1 MDKRTLVQLKEDI
14 SSRYLEWLHNSSEME
29 RAIAISI
36 LAGVIITSVLIIEKK
51 DESFSSLYI
60 YPESYT
66 NFPADNA
73 VSFMYGVRSHERERT
88 GYELEIYVDNR
99 LVDKKSFEIEPGEKH
114 EENETLQ
121 TEGIKFPA
129 EVVLVLVSPS
139 QRYSARYWLKDP
151 NEIPPAPVKTPA
163 DEMINEATSSMTPEK
178 ANPVIPDSTASDSTA
193 SEPTVSEPTASE
205 PTASTTPEAV
215 VSITPATSSPAP
227 AATRSSTS
235 TTVPVLIDTRVG
247 FTPKEISINAG
258 DSVRW
263 VNHDQLSRQFTL
275 VSSEGLFS
283 RFMEEDRRFEY
294 VFNAA
299 GTYSFYVKEYP
310 NAKGVVNVK

>member
-1 MDKRTLVQLKEDI
+1 
-14 SSRYLEWLHNSSEME
+14 ME

-66 NFPADNA
+66 NFPANDT

-88 GYELEIYVDNR
+88 GYGLEIYVDNR
-99 LVDKKSFEIEPGEKH
+99 LVDKKNFEIEPGEKH

-121 TEGIKFPA
+121 TRGIKLPV

-139 QRYSARYWLKDP
+139 QRYSARYWLKNP
-151 NEIPPAPVKTPA
+151 HEIPPAPVKTPA
-163 DEMINEATSSMTPEK
+163 SEITPEAGISMTPEG
-178 ANPVIPDSTASDSTA
+178 ATSVIPES
-193 SEPTVSEPTASE
+193 TVSA
-205 PTASTTPEAV
+205 TPEAI
-215 VSITPATSSPAP
+215 VSITPESTSSPAP
-227 AATRSSTS
+227 AATRGSAPTA
-235 TTVPVLIDTRVG
+235 VPVLIDTRRG
-247 FTPKEISINAG
+247 FNPKEISINAG

-263 VNHDQLSRQFTL
+263 VNHDALSREFTL

-283 RFMEEDRRFEY
+283 RFITEDKRFEY
-294 VFNAA
+294 MFNAT
-299 GTYSFYVKEYP
+299 GTYSFYLKEYP
-310 NAKGVVNVK
+310 DVKGVVNVK